1 MKPRPQKTVGVYE
14 RPEKKAIGLK
24 IAIAAA
30 IVMLLAVLVAIFLL
44 R

>member
-1 MKPRPQKTVGVYE
+1 MKPGPQKTVGVYE

-24 IAIAAA
+24 IAIAAVV
-30 IVMLLAVLVAIFLL
+30 ILSAVLVAIFLL